1 MSSFDSADA
10 LLEKLRELPPGKLA
24 EVEDVVDLLRDKE
37 RRRGSC
43 REERL
48 RAAAQAGHITPSK
61 PGHERSSVKDVA
73 PVSILGKPPSELVI
87 EDRR

>member
-1 MSSFDSADA
+1 MSSFGSADA

-24 EVEDVVDLLRDKE
+24 EVEDFVDFLRDKE
-37 RRRGSC
+37 RRRVSS

-48 RAAAQAGHITPSK
+48 RAAAQAGHITPSE
-61 PGHERSSVKDVA
+61 PGHKRSSVQDVP
-73 PVSILGKPPSELVI
+73 PVTMPGKPPSEMVI